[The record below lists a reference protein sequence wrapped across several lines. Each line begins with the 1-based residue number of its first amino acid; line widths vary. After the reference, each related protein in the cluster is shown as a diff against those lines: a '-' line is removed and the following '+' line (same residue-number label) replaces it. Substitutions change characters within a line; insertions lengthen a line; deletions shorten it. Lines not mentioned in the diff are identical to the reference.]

1 MGEIKILFHVHVKW
15 NFIDKILFD
24 FIIMHKPIMAST
36 QGWIS
41 GVYDEDNT
49 LKTEAIETF

>member
-24 FIIMHKPIMAST
+24 FIIMHKPIMAFVSLVEMHVNGL
-36 QGWIS
+36 Q
-41 GVYDEDNT
+41 VVQ
-49 LKTEAIETF
+49 KK